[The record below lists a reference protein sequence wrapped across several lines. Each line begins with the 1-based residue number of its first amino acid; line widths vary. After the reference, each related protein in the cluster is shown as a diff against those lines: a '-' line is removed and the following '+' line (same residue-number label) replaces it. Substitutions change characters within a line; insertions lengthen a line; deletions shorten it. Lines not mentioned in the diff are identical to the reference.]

1 MRTLDVLIRLGN
13 FINIEHARGCEIPSH
28 NEKDFAAAIE
38 LARSSDIVFFFG
50 GIDHTQVDQNG
61 VVYDPKTYYAIR
73 TRYRITKHHYTTFY
87 KERIQETLAG
97 CLYNEG
103 TRKTKKQPIQQ
114 QQLHKE
120 NEIVH
125 GNTTEVEDEI
135 N

>member
-61 VVYDPKTYYAIR
+61 VVYDPKTYCNCYKNGFFSATIGINTSHFR
-73 TRYRITKHHYTTFY
+73 PVSVRIIWRRNTYRI
-87 KERIQETLAG
+87 I
-97 CLYNEG
+97 
-103 TRKTKKQPIQQ
+103 P
-114 QQLHKE
+114 
-120 NEIVH
+120 VS
-125 GNTTEVEDEI
+125 
-135 N
+135 